1 MAKRSVPKKESSK
14 NREDDYVFPIEKFK
28 ISDDVLEEAE
38 LLISYFRQFP
48 YALCEQYLNVKLY
61 DYQKIILYEMMHKY
75 NFIWIACRNLAKTF
89 LSALYICCRCILY
102 PKTKVI
108 VCAPER
114 QQAVE
119 TITKIK
125 DLMKNS
131 PMLREEISD
140 ISDSMAGA
148 RCLFWNGSTVRIAT
162 MSEGSRHYRA
172 NLILCDEFIGSDPD
186 ILSSVIEA
194 FMGDPRR
201 PAYLDTD
208 EYRKSEYAYLREKDT
223 SMYTSSAGYAG
234 TWAHQMF
241 TDYFEKMVKGEEDYF
256 VCDLPYQTAVAC
268 GLRDLNFYTK
278 QRLSPLMTPEKFSC
292 EYEGIWINDNEN
304 GFYKYTA
311 LDNCRTL
318 QKAVYP
324 QELMS
329 FIESKN
335 KKFIEKKKQD
345 GVIRICGAD
354 ISTVGSRINDASAF
368 GVLQLVPKERTVRG
382 SDDSVITIPYYDREL
397 IYIETKEG
405 MLVKDQANRLK
416 QLFYEFDCDYMVVDA
431 MNAGVT
437 IIQILGEPSVNP
449 ENGENYPPLMCCNKD
464 EYAEMCNYPNAKKV
478 LYALNAGAQSNHDMA
493 QSLQACIGQR
503 SLKLLIN
510 ENTAKDYLRVLQG
523 YDDFPFDTRMDLEL
537 PYLNT
542 ALLINEMVALEK
554 KPTDNGLI
562 KLKEPSSGRKDRYS
576 CLLYM
581 NGIADELQLKLKQ
594 PKKKKKSFN
603 VSFTPQDY
611 FNN

>member
-1 MAKRSVPKKESSK
+1 MAKRSVPKKETSK
-14 NREDDYVFPIEKFK
+14 NREDDYVFPIEKLK
-28 ISDDVLEEAE
+28 VNDE
-38 LLISYFRQFP
+38 LLEQAEYALSYFRQFP
-48 YALCEQYLNVKLY
+48 YAFCEQYLNVKLY
-61 DYQKIILYEMMHKY
+61 DYQKIIIYEMMHKY
-75 NFIWIACRNLAKTF
+75 NFIWIACRNLAKTY
-89 LSALYICCRCILY
+89 LSALSIVTRCILF

-108 VCAPER
+108 ITAPEK
-114 QQAVE
+114 QQAIE

-125 DLMKNS
+125 DIMKNS

-140 ISDSMAGA
+140 ISDSMATA

-162 MSEGSRHYRA
+162 MSEGSRHFRS
-172 NLILCDEFIGSDPD
+172 NWIFCDEFIKSDPD

-194 FMGDPRR
+194 FKGDPRR
-201 PAYLDTD
+201 PLYLDVD
-208 EYRKSEYAYLREKDT
+208 EYRTPEYEYLKEKDT
-223 SMYTSSAGYAG
+223 SVYTSSAGYAG
-234 TWAHQMF
+234 TWSHKLF
-241 TDYFEKMVKGEEDYF
+241 VDHFENMVNGDEDYF
-256 VCDLPYQTAVAC
+256 VCDLPYQTAVSC
-268 GLRDLNFYTK
+268 GLRSLDFYKK

-311 LDNCRTL
+311 MDNCRTL

-324 QELMS
+324 QELMD
-329 FIESKN
+329 FIDSKN
-335 KKFIEKKKQD
+335 KKFIDKKKQD
-345 GVIRICGAD
+345 GIIRICGGD

-368 GVLQLVPKERTVRG
+368 GVLQLVPKERTIRG
-382 SDDSVITIPYYDREL
+382 TNDEVITVPYYDREL

-416 QLFYEFDCDYMVVDA
+416 QLFYEFNCDYMVVDA

-437 IIQILGEPSVNP
+437 IIQNLGEPSVNT
-449 ENGENYPPLMCCNKD
+449 ETGENYPPLMCCNKD

-478 LYALNAGAQSNHDMA
+478 LYAINASAQSNHDMA

-503 SLKLLIN
+503 NLKLLIN
-510 ENTAKDYLRVLQG
+510 ENTAKDYLRVLDG
-523 YDDFPFDTRMDLEL
+523 YDDFPLDTRLDLEL

-562 KLKEPSSGRKDRYS
+562 KLKEKASGRKDRYS

-581 NGIADELQLKLKQ
+581 NSIADELQLRLKQ
-594 PKKKKKSFN
+594 PKKKKSSWSSMMFYN
-603 VSFTPQDY
+603 
-611 FNN
+611 